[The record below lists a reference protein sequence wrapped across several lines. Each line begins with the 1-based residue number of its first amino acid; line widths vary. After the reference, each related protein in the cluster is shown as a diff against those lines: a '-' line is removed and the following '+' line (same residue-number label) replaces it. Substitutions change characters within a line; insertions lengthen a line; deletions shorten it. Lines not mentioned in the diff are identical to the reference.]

1 MTTPLPPGGH
11 MNIRIGIDVGERSL
25 GLAAVEYDDD
35 DGPIRILAAVSHIH
49 DGGMDPDTS
58 KSPKSRLATAGVAR
72 RARRLTRNRRKRL
85 LMLNEVLNKYGYP
98 VPASE
103 VPQTHEA
110 WKARARLV
118 ETYVKDAKERDR
130 LIVLATRHMAHHRGW
145 RNPWWSYQR
154 LTESTSP
161 TEQLTN
167 TLAAAEARFGSQ
179 VNAAMTLGQL
189 VSKVAAAGM
198 PIRHTKAA
206 DTNPVGAL
214 LIDQVRQE
222 DSLAELQL
230 ILKTQKVD
238 PEAMNAICAAVF
250 FQSKPTIPKDR
261 IGKCDL
267 QPDQIRAPIA
277 TLEFQEYRVRAAV
290 GNLRI
295 GREKRRLTEVEHDQ
309 AIDFL
314 LTWRDEMRP
323 RWRDLAE
330 ELEVAPRDLTDPS
343 LDGQGGSNAPYDR
356 TSSIVESKFKKTT
369 KVGAWWLGASE
380 VEHGE
385 LIDTICDLSGEDQ
398 EYATDSVADLLSL
411 DDVLEDLNKLNDAL
425 ETGRASYSRDTLRR
439 LNAQMR
445 DNRTDVH
452 EARKAE
458 FNVPDDWSPKRPSL
472 DDPIEHPTVA
482 RVNALVRRFL
492 TTAVQKW
499 GMPDRIVIEHVRE
512 AFAGPTGLAEIK
524 SEIRSNTWKR
534 EKTAELL
541 KAQGI
546 DHPNNSSIK
555 RNECVERQNCICL
568 YCGTTITLLNC
579 ELDHIVPR
587 TGGGGSRRDNLVA
600 VCRACNKS
608 KGKMPFAVFAEHSKN
623 PEIAVPAAQE
633 RVRNWQ
639 RSGMTNKSFR
649 MLQSDVKKR
658 LAMSADDED
667 FGDRSIESTA
677 YAAREMRAR
686 IENFL
691 DQQAARLQVERGQV
705 VVFSGIVTSEARKAG
720 GIDDMIRLRNFTR
733 KSRFDRRHHAID
745 ATVLTSMRLGV
756 AKTLKDRA
764 NLHRDNRYTGKDPE
778 WKEYR
783 GASQGE
789 QEAFTRW
796 QNRMEGLGELIK
808 AAIENDAIPV
818 VRPLR
823 LSPRVGSVHADTV
836 EPLVRKEIGEAFTK
850 DEILRIVDRSLFLRM
865 SSLAGD
871 GDLDT
876 DPQRSAELRWAPDRS
891 VDLFPSNAAYLAVR
905 HGAVAI
911 GGTVKYARVYAWR
924 TKTGFDYGM
933 VRMYVGEFPKIG
945 FSGPGVDIF
954 TAPLPPYSQAIRT
967 ANPRLRKRIESGE
980 ARQIGWVAT
989 DDELEL
995 APSEFAIGD
1004 TKMAL
1009 FMQQLPESRWLITG
1023 FFDPTKFSIA
1033 PSYLASEGIDE
1044 STAES
1049 VASVVKANRIPLGV
1063 NVVLASA
1070 NCTIIRR
1077 TVTGAPRWHGDGL
1090 PRSWNVREAAE
1101 QAFSS

>member
-1 MTTPLPPGGH
+1 MKL
-11 MNIRIGIDVGERSL
+11 RIGIDVGERSV

-35 DGPIRILAAVSHIH
+35 DGPIQILAAVSHIH

-72 RARRLTRNRRKRL
+72 RVRRLTRNRRKRL
-85 LMLNEVLNKYGYP
+85 RLLDEVLNKHGYP
-98 VPASE
+98 VPSAE

-110 WKARARLV
+110 WQARARLV
-118 ETYVKDAKERDR
+118 NGYINEASERDE
-130 LIVLATRHMAHHRGW
+130 LIVLAARHIAHHRGW

-167 TLAAAEARFGSQ
+167 TLAAAGERFGAQITST
-179 VNAAMTLGQL
+179 MTLGQL
-189 VSKVAAAGM
+189 VYTVAATGL
-198 PIRHTKAA
+198 PIRHTRAA
-206 DTNPVGAL
+206 EGSTVGAL
-214 LIDQVRQE
+214 LVDQVRQE
-222 DSLAELQL
+222 DSLAELRL
-230 ILKTQKVD
+230 IFETQKVAPD
-238 PEAMNAICAAVF
+238 AADAICAAVF
-250 FQSKPTIPKDR
+250 FQSKPKIPKDR

-295 GREKRRLTEVEHDQ
+295 GREKRQLTEGEHDQ
-309 AIDFL
+309 AVEYL
-314 LTWRDEMRP
+314 LTWRDEIKP
-323 RWRDLAE
+323 RWRDVAE
-330 ELEVAPRDLTDPS
+330 LLGVSARDLTDPS

-356 TSSIVESKFKKTT
+356 TSSTVVAKFKKST
-369 KVGAWWLGASE
+369 KVGAWWIGATPM
-380 VEHGE
+380 EHGE

-398 EYATDSVADLLSL
+398 ESATDSVAGLLSL
-411 DDVLEDLNKLNDAL
+411 DDVLEDLDKLNSML
-425 ETGRASYSRDTLRR
+425 ETGRASYSRDTLRQ
-439 LNAQMR
+439 LNEQMR
-445 DNRTDVH
+445 EHRSDVH
-452 EARKAE
+452 TARKAA
-458 FNVPDDWSPKRPSL
+458 FDVADDWAPKRPSL

-492 TTAVQKW
+492 STAVDKW
-499 GMPDRIVIEHVRE
+499 GMPERIVIEHVRA

-524 SEIRSNTWKR
+524 SEIRSNTWRR
-534 EKTAELL
+534 EKTVELL

-546 DHPNNSSIK
+546 EHPNDPSIK

-587 TGGGGSRRDNLVA
+587 AGGGGSRRDNLVA
-600 VCRACNKS
+600 VCIVCNKS
-608 KGKMPFAVFAEHSKN
+608 KGKMPFSVFAEHAKN
-623 PEIAVPAAQE
+623 PDIAVPAAQE

-639 RSGMTNKSFR
+639 RSGMTAKSFR
-649 MLQSDVKKR
+649 MLQSDVKNR
-658 LAMSADDED
+658 LAMSSNDDE

-691 DQQAARLQVERGQV
+691 DQQAATLGVERGEV

-720 GIDDMIRLRNFTR
+720 GIDDMIMLRSFT
-733 KSRFDRRHHAID
+733 KKTRFDRRHHAID
-745 ATVLTSMRLGV
+745 ATVLTSMKLGV

-764 NLHRDNRYTGKDPE
+764 NLHRDNKFTGKDPG

-783 GASQGE
+783 GASPGE
-789 QEAFTRW
+789 QEAFGRW
-796 QNRMEGLGELIK
+796 HERMRGLGELIK
-808 AAIENDAIPV
+808 QAIADDEIRV

-823 LSPRVGSVHADTV
+823 LSPRVGAVHAETI
-836 EPLVRKEIGEAFTK
+836 EPLVRKEISEAFTQN
-850 DEILRIVDRSLFLRM
+850 EVLRIVNRSLFMRM
-865 SSLAGD
+865 SALAGD
-871 GDLDT
+871 GDLDA
-876 DPQRSAELRWAPDRS
+876 DPGRSAALRWAPDRN

-911 GGTVKYARVYAWR
+911 GGTVKHARVYAWR

-954 TAPLPPYSQAIRT
+954 TAPLPAYSHAMRT
-967 ANPRLRKRIESGE
+967 ANPTLRKRIESGD
-980 ARQIGWVAT
+980 ARQIGWLAT

-995 APSEFAIGD
+995 EPETFEGKD
-1004 TKMAL
+1004 TKL
-1009 FMQQLPESRWLITG
+1009 GDFMRAIPENRWTLTG
-1023 FFDPTKFSIA
+1023 FFASDTISIA
-1033 PSYLASEGIDE
+1033 PSYLASEGVDE
-1044 STAES
+1044 NTQEI
-1049 VASVVKANRIPLGV
+1049 VASVLKANRIPMGV
-1063 NVVLASA
+1063 NVIMGSP
-1070 NCTIIRR
+1070 NCVIIRR

-1090 PRSWNVREAAE
+1090 PRSWNVRKAAE
-1101 QAFSS
+1101 QVFSS

>member
-1 MTTPLPPGGH
+1 MR
-11 MNIRIGIDVGERSL
+11 IRIGIDVGERSV
-25 GLAAVEYDDD
+25 GLAVVEYDDD
-35 DGPIRILAAVSHIH
+35 DGPIQILAAVSHIH

-72 RARRLTRNRRKRL
+72 RTRRLTRNRRKRL
-85 LMLNEVLNKYGYP
+85 LMLNEVLNKHGYP
-98 VPASE
+98 VPESE

-110 WKARARLV
+110 WLARARLV
-118 ETYVKDAKERDR
+118 EGYVKDAKERDG
-130 LIVLATRHMAHHRGW
+130 LIVLAVRHMAHHRGW

-179 VNAAMTLGQL
+179 VNGGMTLGQL
-189 VSKVAAAGM
+189 VSKVADAGM

-222 DSLAELQL
+222 DSLAELKL
-230 ILKTQKVD
+230 ILETQKVD
-238 PEAMNAICAAVF
+238 PEAKNAICAAVF
-250 FQSKPTIPKDR
+250 FQSKPKIPKER

-295 GREKRRLTEVEHDQ
+295 GRDKRRLTEAEHDQ

-314 LTWRDEMRP
+314 LTWRDETRP
-323 RWRDLAE
+323 RWRDLAD
-330 ELEVAPRDLTDPS
+330 ELGVAPRDLTDPS

-356 TSSIVESKFKKTT
+356 TSSIVESKFKKST

-398 EYATDSVADLLSL
+398 EYTSDAVADLLSL

-445 DNRTDVH
+445 ENRTDVH

-458 FNVPDDWSPKRPSL
+458 FNVPDDWAPKRPSL
-472 DDPIEHPTVA
+472 DDPIEHPTVS

-524 SEIRSNTWKR
+524 SEIRSNTWRR

-546 DHPNNSSIK
+546 EHPNNSSIK

-623 PEIAVPAAQE
+623 PEIVVTAAQE

-658 LAMSADDED
+658 LAMSADDDE

-691 DQQAARLQVERGQV
+691 DQQADKLQVKRGEV

-720 GIDDMIRLRNFTR
+720 GIDDMIRLRSFTK

-764 NLHRDNRYTGKDPE
+764 NLHRDNNYTGKDPG

-796 QNRMEGLGELIK
+796 QNRMGGLGELIK
-808 AAIENDAIPV
+808 EAIEADAIPV

-823 LSPRVGSVHADTV
+823 LSPRVGSVHADTI
-836 EPLVRKEIGEAFTK
+836 EPLVRKEIGDAFTK
-850 DEILRIVDRSLFLRM
+850 AEILRIVDRSLFLRITA
-865 SSLAGD
+865 LAND
-871 GDLDT
+871 GDLDA

-911 GGTVKYARVYAWR
+911 GGTVKYARVFAWR

-954 TAPLPPYSQAIRT
+954 TAPLPAYSQAMRT
-967 ANPRLRKRIESGE
+967 ANPTLRKRIANGD
-980 ARQIGWVAT
+980 ARQIGWLAT

-995 APSEFAIGD
+995 DAGVLGDGSDAIS
-1004 TKMAL
+1004 L
-1009 FMQQLPESRWLITG
+1009 FLQLLPERRWLLRGFMEPTRITIT
-1023 FFDPTKFSIA
+1023 PT
-1033 PSYLASEGIDE
+1033 YLASEGLVDE
-1044 STAES
+1044 MADPIKA
-1049 VASVVKANRIPLGV
+1049 VVGASQGGVPLAVNRIL
-1063 NVVLASA
+1063 NVPD
-1070 NCTIIRR
+1070 CTIIRR